1 MVLYRLDQLNYN
13 TDMNKVSK
21 NNSVLELEKEVGLLR
36 SYVIGTAGKDEEGE
50 YRPEFVE
57 SMLKSLKEEP
67 KQTFESPKGF
77 LKQLKA
83 SE

>member
-1 MVLYRLDQLNYN
+1 
-13 TDMNKVSK
+13 MNKVSK
-21 NNSVLELEKEVGLLR
+21 NISVLELEKEVELLR
-36 SYVIGTAGKDEEGE
+36 SFVIGTAGKDEEGE

-57 SMLKSLKEEP
+57 NMLKSLKEEP
-67 KQTFESPKGF
+67 KQIFESPKGF